1 MLDITTA
8 PNRYTLKS
16 ANLADA
22 FTFAQHFETG
32 EWVTLAA
39 GNTVSRITGSS
50 EITHLVT
57 YPVITGSGRADV
69 KFSRT
74 LTLAQGDFEFVTDN
88 FTSTPAISI
97 GSELAVEGDGDA
109 TQARGRLTVAASGSA
124 VRAICI
130 DTDATASPATITCD
144 TSAAGYIKA

>member
-8 PNRYTLKS
+8 PNRYTRKS
-16 ANLADA
+16 ANLATA
-22 FTFAQHFETG
+22 FAFAEHFEVG

-39 GNTVSRITGSS
+39 GNVVSRITGSA

-57 YPVITGSGRADV
+57 YPVMTGSGRADV

-74 LTLAQGDFEFVTDN
+74 LTLAQGDIEFVTDN
-88 FTSTPAISI
+88 YDSAASI
-97 GSELAVEGDGDA
+97 IIGTELAVEGDGDT
-109 TQARGRLTVAASGSA
+109 TQARGRLTAAASSSA

-130 DTDATASPATITCD
+130 DTDATAGTITCD

>member
-8 PNRYTLKS
+8 PNRYTRKS

-39 GNTVSRITGSS
+39 GNTVSRITGSA

-57 YPVITGSGRADV
+57 YPVMTGSGRADV

-74 LTLAQGDFEFVTDN
+74 LTLAQGDFEFVTKN
-88 FTSTPAISI
+88 YAATPTIAI
-97 GSELAVEGDGDA
+97 GTELAVEGDGDA
-109 TQARGRLTVAASGSA
+109 TQARGRLTAAASGSA

-130 DTDATASPATITCD
+130 DVDATASTITCD